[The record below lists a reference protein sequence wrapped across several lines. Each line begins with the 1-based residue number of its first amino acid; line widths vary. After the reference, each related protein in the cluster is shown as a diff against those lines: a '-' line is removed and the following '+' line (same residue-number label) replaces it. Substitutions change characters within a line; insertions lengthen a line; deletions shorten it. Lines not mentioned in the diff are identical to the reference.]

1 MLKSLIEDISQEL
14 PEVSNTIQQ
23 LLGTIVDLKKDP
35 VSVLEAL
42 IVKTCQARFHV
53 NFLESLHIQVILFEI
68 DCAIFYTHLHELFCP
83 LNKLGKFW

>member
-14 PEVSNTIQQ
+14 PEVSNTIKQIV
-23 LLGTIVDLKKDP
+23 GTIVDLKKEP

-53 NFLESLHIQVILFEI
+53 TFKS
-68 DCAIFYTHLHELFCP
+68 
-83 LNKLGKFW
+83 

>member
-23 LLGTIVDLKKDP
+23 FLGTIVDLKKDP
-35 VSVLEAL
+35 VSVLEEL

-53 NFLESLHIQVILFEI
+53 TF
-68 DCAIFYTHLHELFCP
+68 
-83 LNKLGKFW
+83 

>member
-14 PEVSNTIQQ
+14 PEVSDTIQQ

-42 IVKTCQARFHV
+42 VKTCQARFHV
-53 NFLESLHIQVILFEI
+53 PF
-68 DCAIFYTHLHELFCP
+68 
-83 LNKLGKFW
+83 